1 MLTYT
6 GAGQSSGAAEPAPPA
21 AHVEHTGQKMR
32 GGWFQKCLQL
42 VKLVQ
47 RRSWDQV
54 RDLSEEYAQHPSMS
68 RLVWR

>member
-6 GAGQSSGAAEPAPPA
+6 GAGQSGAAEPAGQVRT
-21 AHVEHTGQKMR
+21 VEHTGPKMR

-42 VKLVQ
+42 VKAVQ

-54 RDLSEEYAQHPSMS
+54 RDLAEEYAQHPSMY
-68 RLVWR
+68 RLVGR

>member
-6 GAGQSSGAAEPAPPA
+6 GAGQTGAAA
-21 AHVEHTGQKMR
+21 AAGQVRTVEHTGPKMR

-42 VKLVQ
+42 VKAVQ

-54 RDLSEEYAQHPSMS
+54 RNLAEEYAQHPSMY
-68 RLVWR
+68 RLVGR